1 MALRFIRTEEDD
13 ILYKKSKP
21 VKEVTDRIT
30 QLLDDMVETMEANN
44 GLGLAAVQ
52 VGVLRKAI
60 VVRYEE
66 QLYRLLNPEI
76 VSCEGE
82 VCGYE
87 GCLSVPGKHMSVARP
102 ASVVVEA
109 MDESGQKVTIEAT
122 EQLARI
128 FCHEIDHLD
137 GVLYVQKADYTQP
150 VVYDSDLTD
159 EEETQSDS
167 EADEKETNE
176 G

>member
-1 MALRFIRTEEDD
+1 MALRLIRTEEDE

-21 VKEVTDRIT
+21 VKEVTERIK
-30 QLLDDMVETMEANN
+30 QLLDDMEETMEANN

-52 VGVLRKAI
+52 VGVLRRAI
-60 VVRYEE
+60 VIRYED

-76 VSCEGE
+76 VECEGE

-102 ASVVVEA
+102 ATVKVQA
-109 MDESGQKVTIEAT
+109 MDENGQSITIEAS
-122 EQLARI
+122 EQLARV

-137 GVLYVQKADYTQP
+137 GILYVQKADYTQP
-150 VVYDSDLTD
+150 VVYDSDLTEAKEAEEDAQTD
-159 EEETQSDS
+159 ENEE
-167 EADEKETNE
+167 K
-176 G
+176 

>member
-1 MALRFIRTEEDD
+1 MALRFIRTEEDE

-21 VKEVTDRIT
+21 VKIITERIK
-30 QLLDDMVETMEANN
+30 QLLDDMEETMEANS

-52 VGVLRKAI
+52 VGVLRRAI
-60 VVRYEE
+60 VIRYEE

-76 VSCEGE
+76 ISCEGE

-87 GCLSVPGKHMSVARP
+87 GCLSVPGKHMSVMRP
-102 ASVVVEA
+102 ETVTVQA
-109 MDESGQKVTIEAT
+109 MDENGETVIIEAT
-122 EQLARI
+122 DQLARI

-150 VVYDSDLTD
+150 VLYDRDLTEEAENELD
-159 EEETQSDS
+159 EEN
-167 EADEKETNE
+167 NE
-176 G
+176 SK

>member
-1 MALRFIRTEEDD
+1 MALRFIRTEEDE

-21 VKEVTDRIT
+21 VKIITERIK
-30 QLLDDMVETMEANN
+30 QLLDDMEETMEANS

-52 VGVLRKAI
+52 VGVLRRAI
-60 VVRYEE
+60 VIRYEE

-76 VSCEGE
+76 ISCEGE

-87 GCLSVPGKHMSVARP
+87 GCLSVPGKHMSVMRP
-102 ASVVVEA
+102 ETVTVQA
-109 MDESGQKVTIEAT
+109 MDENGETVIIEAT
-122 EQLARI
+122 DQLARI

-150 VVYDSDLTD
+150 VIYDRDLTEEAENEPD
-159 EEETQSDS
+159 EEN
-167 EADEKETNE
+167 NE
-176 G
+176 SK

>member
-1 MALRFIRTEEDD
+1 MALRFIRTEEDE

-21 VKEVTDRIT
+21 VKIITERIK
-30 QLLDDMVETMEANN
+30 QLLDDMEETMEANS

-52 VGVLRKAI
+52 VGVLRRAI
-60 VVRYEE
+60 VIRYEE

-76 VSCEGE
+76 ISCEGE

-87 GCLSVPGKHMSVARP
+87 GCLSVPGKHMSVMRP
-102 ASVVVEA
+102 ETVTVQA
-109 MDESGQKVTIEAT
+109 MDENGETVIIEAT
-122 EQLARI
+122 DQLARI

-150 VVYDSDLTD
+150 VIYDRDLTEEGEIEPD
-159 EEETQSDS
+159 EEN
-167 EADEKETNE
+167 NE
-176 G
+176 SK